1 MPQIYS
7 PGRHRALELH
17 QKSKVFPLARYAEV
31 LLGYAEAMNEMDS
44 ESFTDEK
51 GNIIQ
56 RNPDEMVKYFNQV
69 RYRAGQPGI
78 TIAEASDYETM
89 KKLVKHE
96 WQIEF
101 AFENR
106 RYWDLRRWKD
116 AYDAYNKPIRGLDVS
131 AKMSQREQ
139 FYTIRVWNTEVYMK
153 RMFSNKMYF
162 WPIDRN
168 VLQKNGKLVQ
178 NPGWN

>member
-1 MPQIYS
+1 MMLTTS
-7 PGRHRALELH
+7 
-17 QKSKVFPLARYAEV
+17 
-31 LLGYAEAMNEMDS
+31 
-44 ESFTDEK
+44 
-51 GNIIQ
+51 
-56 RNPDEMVKYFNQV
+56 
-69 RYRAGQPGI
+69 
-78 TIAEASDYETM
+78 
-89 KKLVKHE
+89 
-96 WQIEF
+96 
-101 AFENR
+101 
-106 RYWDLRRWKD
+106 
-116 AYDAYNKPIRGLDVS
+116 PIRGLDVS